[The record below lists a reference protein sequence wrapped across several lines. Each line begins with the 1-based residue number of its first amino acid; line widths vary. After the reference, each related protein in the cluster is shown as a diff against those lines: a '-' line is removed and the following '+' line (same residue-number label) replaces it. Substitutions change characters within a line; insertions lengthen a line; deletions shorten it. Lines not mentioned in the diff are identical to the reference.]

1 MQAVEPHKQPKARVA
16 ICITTFRRRELLR
29 QLLVGISRL
38 SFARMPRP
46 DILVVIVDNDAA
58 RGAADVCDSVA
69 LPWAAKY
76 VVEPRRGI
84 AQARNR
90 AIREAEDPDFLAFLD
105 DDESPTPPWLDE
117 LLWTQAS
124 FDGDVVC
131 GPVLP
136 HFSSSV
142 PEWVKTGR
150 FFTKQVF
157 TTGQS
162 LESCS
167 TANVLI
173 SRKVIAS
180 VCAFDERFGLTG
192 GEDTHFFLRVRK
204 AGFNIICSGGA
215 VVYESVPTS
224 RASLKWLLRRAYQSG
239 NSWVLCESTVDH
251 RISSRISR
259 LAKASGRILQ
269 GAVAVCI
276 APVFGKAAL
285 AQALSNLFLGV
296 GMIAALAGWSFEAY
310 QSAAADPGK

>member
-1 MQAVEPHKQPKARVA
+1 MPAVEPSKQPGARVA
-16 ICITTFRRRELLR
+16 ICITTFRRRDLLR
-29 QLLVGISRL
+29 RLLEGISRL
-38 SFARMPRP
+38 SFVRMPRP

-69 LPWAAKY
+69 LPWPAKY

-105 DDESPTPPWLDE
+105 DDEAPTPQWLDE
-117 LLWTQAS
+117 LLWTQAC

-136 HFSSSV
+136 HFSSSA

-150 FFTKQVF
+150 FFSKQVF
-157 TTGQS
+157 ATGRS

-173 SRKVIAS
+173 SRKVISS
-180 VCAFDERFGLTG
+180 VPAFDERFGLTG

-251 RISSRISR
+251 RISSRLSR
-259 LAKASGRILQ
+259 LAKASVRILQ
-269 GAVAVCI
+269 GVISVCI
-276 APVFGKAAL
+276 APLFGKAAL

-296 GMIAALAGWSFEAY
+296 GMIAALAGWSFQSY

>member
-1 MQAVEPHKQPKARVA
+1 MQAIEWHRQPRTSVA
-16 ICITTFRRRELLR
+16 ICVTTFRRRELLR
-29 QLLVGISRL
+29 QLLVGISHLR
-38 SFARMPRP
+38 FERMRRP
-46 DILVVIVDNDAA
+46 DILIVVVDNDVT
-58 RGAADVCDSVA
+58 RDAADVCDSVA
-69 LPWAAKY
+69 LPWPAKY

-105 DDESPTPPWLDE
+105 DDEVPTPPWLDE
-117 LLWTQAS
+117 LLWTQACL
-124 FDGDVVC
+124 DGDVVC

-136 HFSSSV
+136 RFSSSA
-142 PEWVKTGR
+142 PEWVKTGK
-150 FFTKQVF
+150 FFSKQVF

-173 SRKVIAS
+173 CRKVITS
-180 VCAFDERFGLTG
+180 VRAFDERFGLTG

-224 RASLKWLLRRAYQSG
+224 RASLRWILRRAYQSG

-251 RISSRISR
+251 RISSRLSR
-259 LAKASGRILQ
+259 LAKASARILQ
-269 GAVAVCI
+269 GVIAVCV

-285 AQALSNLFLGV
+285 AQALSNLFLGA
-296 GMIAALAGWSFEAY
+296 GMIAALAGRNFEAY
-310 QSAAADPGK
+310 QSAAADAGK